1 MSTPTYE
8 ALSVREVI
16 ARLMTLGEQVGYD
29 APVTYSSKKI
39 GAGAVGLGFSKD
51 GPTVIIITR

>member
-8 ALSVREVI
+8 ALTVRQVI
-16 ARLMTLGEQVGYD
+16 ARLLELGQTVGYD
-29 APVTYSSKKI
+29 ATVTYSSKKI